1 VTGRPLRARHRYR
14 EESAVKARLFVLAV
28 SATSLIAALG
38 GAVWA
43 K

>member
-1 VTGRPLRARHRYR
+1 MPNR
-14 EESAVKARLFVLAV
+14 EETAVKARLFVLAV
-28 SATSLIAALG
+28 SAASLIAALG